1 MMLMSKKRKLPGI
14 NIQWPISEMI
24 IKGEKII
31 ETRKYAIPKKYVGQE
46 LALIETPGP
55 KGKFK
60 ARIRAIIKF
69 EDSFEYKTKKS
80 FYEDSDRH
88 CVTPDLVWKWLAGQK
103 KFGWP
108 VTIIKVYEKPLPA
121 PKKKG
126 IVFATECEV
135 N

>member
-1 MMLMSKKRKLPGI
+1 MTEKKIIPGI

-24 IKGEKII
+24 ISGEKTI
-31 ETRKYAIPKKYVGQE
+31 ETRKYPIPEKYIGQE

-60 ARIRAIIKF
+60 ARIRAVIVFGK
-69 EDSFEYKTKKS
+69 SFQYKTKKE
-80 FYEDSDRH
+80 FYAHTNRH
-88 CVTPDLVWKWLAGQK
+88 CVTPDSIWKWTPEQR

-108 VTIIKVYEKPLPA
+108 IKAVKVFDEPLEA

-126 IVFATECEV
+126 IVFASECKVHE
-135 N
+135 

>member
-1 MMLMSKKRKLPGI
+1 MSKKRKIPGI

-24 IKGEKII
+24 IDGEKTI
-31 ETRKYAIPKKYVGQE
+31 ETRKYAIPDKYIGQE

-69 EDSFEYKTKKS
+69 GDSFEYKSKKA
-80 FYEDSDRH
+80 FYEDSKRH
-88 CVTPDLVWKWLAGQK
+88 CVTPDSIWQWTAGQK

-108 VTIIKVYEKPLPA
+108 VEVLKVYDKPLAA

-126 IVFATECEV
+126 IIFASECDV
-135 N
+135 T